1 MKALIWTIL
10 IIAVLGGGWYYYSNT
25 AGTSTDSSAAG
36 SDTMLTQ
43 LENQDAMQPGT
54 SGTIIGSNIALGTDG
69 NATLG
74 TYLIGYTGLPVYTK
88 DGDTESAS
96 TCYEECAKAWPPYL
110 VGSEDN
116 INQLKSGV
124 KGKTGVLVR
133 ADDTVQMTY
142 NGKPLYFY
150 AADTS
155 GGNALGDGINGVW
168 HVAKP

>member
-1 MKALIWTIL
+1 MKALIGTIL
-10 IIAVLGGGWYYYSNT
+10 IIAILGSGWYYYSST
-25 AGTSTDSSAAG
+25 LDTSTDLPATS

-54 SGTIIGSNIALGTDG
+54 ESTIIGSNLALGTDG
-69 NATLG
+69 NDTLG
-74 TYLIGYTGLPVYTK
+74 TYLIGYTGKPVYTK

-96 TCYEECAKAWPPYL
+96 TCYEECAKKWPPYL
-110 VGSEDN
+110 VGSDDN

-150 AADTS
+150 AADT
-155 GGNALGDGINGVW
+155 GGSNALGDGVNGVW

>member
-1 MKALIWTIL
+1 MKAFIWIAF
-10 IIAVLGGGWYYYSNT
+10 IIAILGGGWYYYSST
-25 AGTSTDSSAAG
+25 LSTDSSAAG

-54 SGTIIGSNIALGTDG
+54 ESTIIGSNIALGTDG
-69 NATLG
+69 NDTLG
-74 TYLIGYTGLPVYTK
+74 TYLIGYTGKPVYTK

-96 TCYEECAKAWPPYL
+96 TCYDACAEKWPPYL
-110 VGSEDN
+110 VGSGDN

-124 KGKTGVLVR
+124 TGKTGTIVR

-155 GGNALGDGINGVW
+155 GSNALGDGVNGVW
-168 HVAKP
+168 HVVRP